1 MRGAIGSL
9 GVYIF
14 LMYKEWSSVLAARVF
29 VILFG
34 LDVLVFMWQTRDRHL
49 VVDTRV
55 GDAYRTEGAD
65 MRFGTRPQKSLWN
78 RETLE
83 TQKNIVDA

>member
-1 MRGAIGSL
+1 
-9 GVYIF
+9 
-14 LMYKEWSSVLAARVF
+14 MYKEWSSVLAARVF

>member
-1 MRGAIGSL
+1 
-9 GVYIF
+9 
-14 LMYKEWSSVLAARVF
+14 MYKEWSSVLAARVF

-65 MRFGTRPQKSLWN
+65 MRFGTRRQNSVWN
-78 RETLE
+78 RIEHLRVPEHRNRYGTAVRVR
-83 TQKNIVDA
+83 I